1 MTVKKKKGILI
12 ENHWTITRKALSEE
26 RHRAKDTR
34 GNPKIRGADDDNGDD
49 DNDDDDDDDHDHDD
63 DDDNEDE
70 EEQEEEENEEEE
82 EDADNDDEKT
92 KKQFYIFDTQ
102 PIFNRQGQFSIHINL
117 RH

>member
-1 MTVKKKKGILI
+1 MTVKKKLTNW
-12 ENHWTITRKALSEE
+12 NHWTITRKALSEE

-34 GNPKIRGADDDNGDD
+34 VNPKIRGADDDNGDD
-49 DNDDDDDDDHDHDD
+49 DNNDDDN
-63 DDDNEDE
+63 DDNEDE